1 MVYIKYNYKGGV
13 IKMGKRP
20 KMAKVP
26 RLPES
31 TCEEFAR
38 ILEGTILVST
48 NDLCQV
54 ARTRDLTV
62 TIMGRLTMSPMVIN
76 AFFSFESVDAEGE
89 TLNLGVTPLLP
100 EEVNP
105 FISALRKC
113 GITVAALQSPWLFAQ
128 PQLMYINF
136 QSIDEP
142 LEFARKVARAFDAI
156 E

>member
-1 MVYIKYNYKGGV
+1 
-13 IKMGKRP
+13 MGKHP
-20 KMAKVP
+20 NVEKFSK
-26 RLPES
+26 LPES
-31 TCEEFAR
+31 TCEEFAE

-54 ARTRDLTV
+54 SRTRDLTV
-62 TIMGRLTMSPMVIN
+62 TIMGRLTMSPMVIH
-76 AFFSFESVDAEGE
+76 AFFSFESADAEGE
-89 TLNLGVTPLLP
+89 TLNLGVTALLQ

-105 FISALRKC
+105 FISVLRKC

-128 PQLMYINF
+128 PRLMYINF

-142 LEFARKVARAFDAI
+142 LDFARKVAKAFDAI